1 MKRTALRIVAVCMVA
16 VAMMAIAGCE
26 KDEDLTKFVT
36 ETQSVPSDACR
47 FEITVTTTGG
57 GWRVSLGRG
66 ADALKAA
73 HLEAVGPS
81 EIVEA
86 STDPTNPFVS
96 IIPNASLVLAI
107 SFSSYIL
114 YFFIFTLV
122 FELISIA
129 FASSV
134 ST

>member
-57 GWRVSLGRG
+57 GWRVSKRPDWIDLNPERG
-66 ADALKAA
+66 G
-73 HLEAVGPS
+73 EGSTTVTVS
-81 EIVEA
+81 VE
-86 STDPTNPFVS
+86 TNPDTKQRRGYVRFS
-96 IIPNASLVLAI
+96 FGDVLE
-107 SFSSYIL
+107 
-114 YFFIFTLV
+114 V
-122 FELISIA
+122 
-129 FASSV
+129 V
-134 ST
+134 